1 MMSSITPID
10 SESDTMEQ
18 PSWKKTKLSLE
29 RPYKDDKGERIPVLL
44 DITPD
49 GVQVFEPPQDPIKL
63 LGENLRRIFFE
74 RGIDFFERQDALRTI
89 GDLSIPQALD
99 TKDDKVEP
107 DQQEEGVSKAHMN
120 PEELYK
126 MRMEIMPQL
135 FTALGEMT
143 HARELLSLLLAS
155 STPTD
160 PSPVPSLPSSTLTAS
175 IVTKPSPIPSVDAFN
190 AQLTVGGK
198 DEALRKASSIFKA
211 AANNLERSRLRGQ
224 RYWVDALKIRRAN
237 WGLVPAPLPYGAPTG
252 KGADKTSK
260 DFFVSFGLEESPA
273 HFRRR
278 AVGHMATYETSSHV
292 LVFPHRQRVRLQVS
306 LILTDSSGLS
316 RTASNSMTS
325 LSGAS
330 LEDSLKIAQ
339 REMVEEELFSVLIKE
354 ASTLPTASAQ
364 VAERL
369 IIIDAAQGMDLKFEL
384 VDGDAVN
391 AQESKKSDDR
401 LSATC
406 NLIYFAL
413 QGLLLS
419 LHASQKSQRL
429 SSANTQLPPSVFP
442 NKAPLLQPIIDL
454 LQYQVFCDRI
464 KVELDKMV
472 SALLKAGI
480 PSSLR
485 FDVVGESGHQ
495 LVEHFAAK
503 ETARR
508 IGGEALL
515 RIDVRQTLRLTF
527 LSPSSLTAHLPQATL
542 PIASIPQ
549 LVQLLSDEVER
560 CLLNRL
566 CEVGSQVCER
576 VGATWFVDF
585 VSGKAVGRW
594 EGNILNFRVIFDK
607 DFAIHS
613 SAYRLDRT
621 SYQLSLL
628 ETYTP
633 ETSISLVAWLQEL
646 LEKTIL
652 ES

>member
-1 MMSSITPID
+1 MSSTTPID
-10 SESDTMEQ
+10 SNLAVTMEQ

-44 DITPD
+44 DIAPD
-49 GVQVFEPPQDPIKL
+49 GVQVFESPQDPTKL
-63 LGENLRRIFFE
+63 LGENLRRIFIE
-74 RGIDFFERQDALRTI
+74 RGMPSGLP

-107 DQQEEGVSKAHMN
+107 DQQEEVVSKAHMN
-120 PEELYK
+120 IEELFK

-155 STPTD
+155 PAPTD
-160 PSPVPSLPSSTLTAS
+160 PPPF
-175 IVTKPSPIPSVDAFN
+175 TKPPPYPFS
-190 AQLTVGGK
+190 GC

-224 RYWVDALKIRRAN
+224 RYWVDALKTRRAN
-237 WGLVPAPLPYGAPTG
+237 WGLVPAPLPFGAPTG

-306 LILTDSSGLS
+306 LILTDSSGLF
-316 RTASNSMTS
+316 RTASNSITS
-325 LSGAS
+325 LSDAS

-354 ASTLPTASAQ
+354 ASTLPTASAR

-369 IIIDAAQGMDLKFEL
+369 IVIDSAQGMELKFEL

-391 AQESKKSDDR
+391 AQETNKSDEY

-413 QGLLLS
+413 QGFLLS

-429 SSANTQLPPSVFP
+429 SQVDTQHPPSAFP

-485 FDVVGESGHQ
+485 FDAVGESGHQ
-495 LVEHFAAK
+495 LVEHLIAN

-566 CEVGSQVCER
+566 CEVGSQACER
-576 VGATWFVDF
+576 IGATWFVDF

-594 EGNILNFRVIFDK
+594 EGNIL
-607 DFAIHS
+607 
-613 SAYRLDRT
+613 
-621 SYQLSLL
+621 
-628 ETYTP
+628 
-633 ETSISLVAWLQEL
+633 
-646 LEKTIL
+646 
-652 ES
+652 

>member
-1 MMSSITPID
+1 MSSTTQID
-10 SESDTMEQ
+10 SDIALAMEQ

-44 DITPD
+44 DIAPD
-49 GVQVFEPPQDPIKL
+49 GVQVFEPQQDPTKL
-63 LGENLRRIFFE
+63 LGENLRRIFIE
-74 RGIDFFERQDALRTI
+74 RGVDFFERQDTLRAT

-99 TKDDKVEP
+99 TKDDKVES

-120 PEELYK
+120 PEELFK

-155 STPTD
+155 SAPTD
-160 PSPVPSLPSSTLTAS
+160 PSPVPALPSSTLTAS

-190 AQLTVGGK
+190 AQLTIGGK

-224 RYWVDALKIRRAN
+224 RYWVDALKTRRAN
-237 WGLVPAPLPYGAPTG
+237 WGLVPAPLPFGAPTG

-278 AVGHMATYETSSHV
+278 AVGHMTTYETASHV

-306 LILTDSSGLS
+306 LILTDSNGLL
-316 RTASNSMTS
+316 RTASNSITS
-325 LSGAS
+325 LSDAS

-354 ASTLPTASAQ
+354 ASTLPTASAR

-369 IIIDAAQGMDLKFEL
+369 IVIDAAQGMELKFEL

-391 AQESKKSDDR
+391 AQESNNSDER

-429 SSANTQLPPSVFP
+429 SSANTHLPSVFP

-464 KVELDKMV
+464 RVELDKMV
-472 SALLKAGI
+472 SALLKAGV

-485 FDVVGESGHQ
+485 FDAVGESGHQ
-495 LVEHFAAK
+495 LVEHFAAN

-566 CEVGSQVCER
+566 CEVGLQVCER

-613 SAYRLDRT
+613 SAYRLNRA
-621 SYQLSLL
+621 SHQLSLL

-633 ETSISLVAWLQEL
+633 ETSVSLVAWLQEL

>member
-1 MMSSITPID
+1 MSSTTPID
-10 SESDTMEQ
+10 SDVVDVMMEQ
-18 PSWKKTKLSLE
+18 PSWKKTTLSLE

-49 GVQVFEPPQDPIKL
+49 GVQVFEPPQDPTKL
-63 LGENLRRIFFE
+63 LGENLRRIFIE
-74 RGIDFFERQDALRTI
+74 RGVDFFERQDALRAT

-99 TKDDKVEP
+99 TKDDKDEP
-107 DQQEEGVSKAHMN
+107 DQQEEGISKAHMN
-120 PEELYK
+120 PEELFK

-155 STPTD
+155 PAPTD
-160 PSPVPSLPSSTLTAS
+160 PSPAPSLPPSTLTAS
-175 IVTKPSPIPSVDAFN
+175 IVTKPSPIPSVEAFN
-190 AQLTVGGK
+190 AQLTIGGK
-198 DEALRKASSIFKA
+198 DEALRKASNIFKT

-237 WGLVPAPLPYGAPTG
+237 WGLVPAPLPFGAPTG

-306 LILTDSSGLS
+306 LILTDSRGLF
-316 RTASNSMTS
+316 RTASNNITY
-325 LSGAS
+325 LSDAS

-354 ASTLPTASAQ
+354 ASTLPTASAR

-369 IIIDAAQGMDLKFEL
+369 IVIDAAQGMELKFEL
-384 VDGDAVN
+384 VSYQSN
-391 AQESKKSDDR
+391 RSDER

-429 SSANTQLPPSVFP
+429 SSANTQHPPSVFP
-442 NKAPLLQPIIDL
+442 NKATLLQPIIDL

-464 KVELDKMV
+464 KIELDKMV
-472 SALLKAGI
+472 SALHKAGI
-480 PSSLR
+480 QSLLR
-485 FDVVGESGHQ
+485 FDAVGESGHQ
-495 LVEHFAAK
+495 LVEHFIAS

-515 RIDVRQTLRLTF
+515 PYIYVPHNRQTLRLTF

-613 SAYRLDRT
+613 SAYRLNRG
-621 SYQLSLL
+621 SCQLSLL

-633 ETSISLVAWLQEL
+633 ETSISLVTWLQKL

>member
-1 MMSSITPID
+1 MSPTTPID
-10 SESDTMEQ
+10 PNATVTMEQ
-18 PSWKKTKLSLE
+18 PSWKQTKLSLE

-44 DITPD
+44 DIAPD
-49 GVQVFEPPQDPIKL
+49 GVRVVEPPQDPTKL
-63 LGENLRRIFFE
+63 LGENLRRIFIE
-74 RGIDFFERQDALRTI
+74 RGVDFFERQDALRAI

-99 TKDDKVEP
+99 IKDDKVEP
-107 DQQEEGVSKAHMN
+107 DQHEEVVSKAHMN
-120 PEELYK
+120 AEELFK

-155 STPTD
+155 PASSD
-160 PSPVPSLPSSTLTAS
+160 PSPVTSLPSSTLTAS
-175 IVTKPSPIPSVDAFN
+175 IVAKPPPIPSVDAFN
-190 AQLTVGGK
+190 AQLTIGGK
-198 DEALRKASSIFKA
+198 DEALRKAGSIFKA

-224 RYWVDALKIRRAN
+224 RYWVDALKTRRAN
-237 WGLVPAPLPYGAPTG
+237 WGLVPAPLPFGAPTG

-292 LVFPHRQRVRLQVS
+292 LVFPHRRRVRLQVS
-306 LILTDSSGLS
+306 LIVTDSSGLF
-316 RTASNSMTS
+316 RTASNSITS
-325 LSGAS
+325 MSDAS

-354 ASTLPTASAQ
+354 ASTLPTASAR

-369 IIIDAAQGMDLKFEL
+369 IVIDAAQGMELKFEL
-384 VDGDAVN
+384 VDGDTVN
-391 AQESKKSDDR
+391 AQEINKSDER

-429 SSANTQLPPSVFP
+429 SSANTQHPPSTFP

-454 LQYQVFCDRI
+454 LQYQVFCERI

-485 FDVVGESGHQ
+485 FDAVGESGHQ
-495 LVEHFAAK
+495 LVEHLVAN
-503 ETARR
+503 ETARK

-576 VGATWFVDF
+576 AGATWFVDF

-594 EGNILNFRVIFDK
+594 EGTILNFRIIFDK

-613 SAYRLDRT
+613 SAYRLNRA
-621 SYQLSLL
+621 SHQLSLL

-633 ETSISLVAWLQEL
+633 ETPISLVVWLQEL
-646 LEKTIL
+646 VEKTIS

>member
-1 MMSSITPID
+1 
-10 SESDTMEQ
+10 MEQ

-44 DITPD
+44 DITLD

-63 LGENLRRIFFE
+63 LGENLRRIFIE
-74 RGIDFFERQDALRTI
+74 RGVDFFERQDALRAT

-99 TKDDKVEP
+99 TKDDKLEP

-120 PEELYK
+120 PEELFK

-155 STPTD
+155 SAPTD
-160 PSPVPSLPSSTLTAS
+160 PSPVLSLPSSTLTAS

-190 AQLTVGGK
+190 AQLTIGGK

-237 WGLVPAPLPYGAPTG
+237 WGLVPAPLPFGAPTG

-260 DFFVSFGLEESPA
+260 DFFVSFGLEESSA

-306 LILTDSSGLS
+306 LVLTDSSGLF
-316 RTASNSMTS
+316 RTASNSITS
-325 LSGAS
+325 LSDAS

-339 REMVEEELFSVLIKE
+339 KEMVEEELFSVLIKE
-354 ASTLPTASAQ
+354 ASTLPTASAR

-369 IIIDAAQGMDLKFEL
+369 IVIDAAQGMELKFEL
-384 VDGDAVN
+384 VKSN
-391 AQESKKSDDR
+391 KSDER

-429 SSANTQLPPSVFP
+429 SSANTQHPPSVFP

-485 FDVVGESGHQ
+485 FDAVGESGHQ
-495 LVEHFAAK
+495 LVEHFAAN

-515 RIDVRQTLRLTF
+515 LRSWTYIYVAHNRQTLRLTF

-613 SAYRLDRT
+613 SAYRLNRA
-621 SYQLSLL
+621 SHQLSLL

>member
-1 MMSSITPID
+1 MSSTTPID
-10 SESDTMEQ
+10 SDVAIMMEQ

-29 RPYKDDKGERIPVLL
+29 RPYKDDAGERIPVLL
-44 DITPD
+44 DIAPD
-49 GVQVFEPPQDPIKL
+49 GAQAFEPPQDPTKL
-63 LGENLRRIFFE
+63 LGENLRRIFTE
-74 RGIDFFERQDALRTI
+74 RGVDFFERQDALRAT
-89 GDLSIPQALD
+89 GDLSIPQALN
-99 TKDDKVEP
+99 TKDHKVEP
-107 DQQEEGVSKAHMN
+107 DQQEEGVSKDHMTT
-120 PEELYK
+120 EELFK

-135 FTALGEMT
+135 CTALGEMT
-143 HARELLSLLLAS
+143 YARELLSLLLAS
-155 STPTD
+155 SAPTD

-175 IVTKPSPIPSVDAFN
+175 IVAKPSPIPSVDAFN
-190 AQLTVGGK
+190 AQLTISGK

-224 RYWVDALKIRRAN
+224 RYWVDALKTRRAN
-237 WGLVPAPLPYGAPTG
+237 WGLVPAPLPFGAPTG

-260 DFFVSFGLEESPA
+260 DFFVSFGLEECKHLHVYCLEFNMRPAPA

-306 LILTDSSGLS
+306 LTLTDSSGLF
-316 RTASNSMTS
+316 RTASNSITS
-325 LSGAS
+325 LLDVS

-354 ASTLPTASAQ
+354 ASTLPTASAR

-369 IIIDAAQGMDLKFEL
+369 IVIDAAQGLELKFEL

-391 AQESKKSDDR
+391 AQESKKTDER

-419 LHASQKSQRL
+419 LHASHKSQRL
-429 SSANTQLPPSVFP
+429 SSANTRHPPLALP

-485 FDVVGESGHQ
+485 FDAVGESGHQ
-495 LVEHFAAK
+495 LVEHFAAN

-515 RIDVRQTLRLTF
+515 RIDVRESLRLTF

-566 CEVGSQVCER
+566 CEVGSQVCDR

-594 EGNILNFRVIFDK
+594 EGNIL
-607 DFAIHS
+607 
-613 SAYRLDRT
+613 
-621 SYQLSLL
+621 
-628 ETYTP
+628 
-633 ETSISLVAWLQEL
+633 
-646 LEKTIL
+646 
-652 ES
+652 

>member
-1 MMSSITPID
+1 
-10 SESDTMEQ
+10 MEQ

-44 DITPD
+44 DIAPD
-49 GVQVFEPPQDPIKL
+49 GVQVFEPQQDPTKL
-63 LGENLRRIFFE
+63 LGENLRRIFIE
-74 RGIDFFERQDALRTI
+74 RGVDFFERQDTLRAT

-99 TKDDKVEP
+99 TKDDKVES

-120 PEELYK
+120 PEELFK

-155 STPTD
+155 SAPTD
-160 PSPVPSLPSSTLTAS
+160 PSPVPALPSSTLTAS

-190 AQLTVGGK
+190 AQLTIGGK

-224 RYWVDALKIRRAN
+224 RYWVDALKTRRAN
-237 WGLVPAPLPYGAPTG
+237 WGLVPAPLPFGAPTG

-278 AVGHMATYETSSHV
+278 AVGHMTTYETASHV

-306 LILTDSSGLS
+306 LILTDSNGLL
-316 RTASNSMTS
+316 RTASNSITS
-325 LSGAS
+325 LSDAS

-354 ASTLPTASAQ
+354 ASTLPTASAR

-369 IIIDAAQGMDLKFEL
+369 IVIDAAQGMELKFEL

-391 AQESKKSDDR
+391 AQESNNSDER

-429 SSANTQLPPSVFP
+429 SSANTHLPSVFP

-464 KVELDKMV
+464 RVELDKMV
-472 SALLKAGI
+472 SALLKAGV

-485 FDVVGESGHQ
+485 FDAVGESGHQ
-495 LVEHFAAK
+495 LVEHFAAN

-515 RIDVRQTLRLTF
+515 PYIYVPRNRQTLRLTF

-566 CEVGSQVCER
+566 CEVGLQVCER

-594 EGNILNFRVIFDK
+594 EGNILNFRIIFDK

-613 SAYRLDRT
+613 SAYRLNRA
-621 SYQLSLL
+621 SHQLSLL

-633 ETSISLVAWLQEL
+633 ETSVSLVAWLQEL

>member
-1 MMSSITPID
+1 
-10 SESDTMEQ
+10 MEQ

-29 RPYKDDKGERIPVLL
+29 RPYKDHKGEPIPVLL

-49 GVQVFEPPQDPIKL
+49 GVQVFEPPQDPTKF
-63 LGENLRRIFFE
+63 LGENLRRIFIE
-74 RGIDFFERQDALRTI
+74 RGVDFFERQDALTAT
-89 GDLSIPQALD
+89 GDSSIPQTLD
-99 TKDDKVEP
+99 TNDDKVES
-107 DQQEEGVSKAHMN
+107 DHREEDVLKAIMT
-120 PEELYK
+120 PEELLK

-155 STPTD
+155 TAPTD

-175 IVTKPSPIPSVDAFN
+175 IVTKPPPVPSVEAFN
-190 AQLTVGGK
+190 AQLTIGGK
-198 DEALRKASSIFKA
+198 DEALRKAASLFKT
-211 AANNLERSRLRGQ
+211 AANNLERSRLRSQ

-237 WGLVPAPLPYGAPTG
+237 WGLVPAPLPFGAPTG

-306 LILTDSSGLS
+306 LLFTDSSGFS
-316 RTASNSMTS
+316 RTASNNIPS
-325 LSGAS
+325 LSDTS
-330 LEDSLKIAQ
+330 LEDSLKNAQ

-369 IIIDAAQGMDLKFEL
+369 IVIDAAKGTELKFEL
-384 VDGDAVN
+384 VDGEAVN
-391 AQESKKSDDR
+391 AQQSYTSDER

-419 LHASQKSQRL
+419 LHAIQKSQRL
-429 SSANTQLPPSVFP
+429 SFANPQRLHSSFP

-472 SALLKAGI
+472 FSLRKASI
-480 PSSLR
+480 PCSLR
-485 FDVVGESGHQ
+485 FDAVGESGHQ
-495 LVEHFAAK
+495 LVEHLVAD
-503 ETARR
+503 ETGRR
-508 IGGEALL
+508 IGGEAVL
-515 RIDVRQTLRLTF
+515 RIDARETLRLTF

-542 PIASIPQ
+542 SIASIPQ
-549 LVQLLSDEVER
+549 LIQLLSDEVEK

-566 CEVGSQVCER
+566 CELGSHVCER

-594 EGNILNFRVIFDK
+594 EGSILNFRIIFGK

-613 SAYRLDRT
+613 SAYCLNRA
-621 SYQLSLL
+621 SHQLSLL

-633 ETSISLVAWLQEL
+633 ETSIPLVAWLQEL
-646 LEKTIL
+646 LEKTIT

>member
-1 MMSSITPID
+1 MAYGVSSPVHSTAEYVFAHERYEAWHTVALAGTKRARDTTYSPSKS
-10 SESDTMEQ
+10 SEARQVSAEPEEQ
-18 PSWKKTKLSLE
+18 PKAVS
-29 RPYKDDKGERIPVLL
+29 RPTTRSMTRKGNN
-44 DITPD
+44 TPQPRKNSK
-49 GVQVFEPPQDPIKL
+49 GSAK
-63 LGENLRRIFFE
+63 
-74 RGIDFFERQDALRTI
+74 
-89 GDLSIPQALD
+89 
-99 TKDDKVEP
+99 
-107 DQQEEGVSKAHMN
+107 QE
-120 PEELYK
+120 LFK
-126 MRMEIMPQL
+126 MRMEIMPSY
-135 FTALGEMT
+135 EMT
-143 HARELLSLLLAS
+143 YARELLSLLLAS
-155 STPTD
+155 SAPTD

-175 IVTKPSPIPSVDAFN
+175 IVTKPLPIPSVDAFN
-190 AQLTVGGK
+190 AQLTISGK

-237 WGLVPAPLPYGAPTG
+237 WGLVPAPLPFGAPTG

-278 AVGHMATYETSSHV
+278 AVGHMATYGTLSHV
-292 LVFPHRQRVRLQVS
+292 LVFPHRQRVRLQVP
-306 LILTDSSGLS
+306 LTLTDSSGLF
-316 RTASNSMTS
+316 RTASNNITS
-325 LSGAS
+325 LLDVS

-339 REMVEEELFSVLIKE
+339 REM
-354 ASTLPTASAQ
+354 ASTLPTASAR

-369 IIIDAAQGMDLKFEL
+369 IVIDAAQGLELKFEL
-384 VDGDAVN
+384 VDSEAVN
-391 AQESKKSDDR
+391 AQECNKSDER
-401 LSATC
+401 LPATC

-419 LHASQKSQRL
+419 LHAWHKSQRL
-429 SSANTQLPPSVFP
+429 SSANTRHPPSALP

-464 KVELDKMV
+464 TVELDKMV

-485 FDVVGESGHQ
+485 FDAVGESGHQ
-495 LVEHFAAK
+495 LVEHFAAN

-515 RIDVRQTLRLTF
+515 RID
-527 LSPSSLTAHLPQATL
+527 ATL

-566 CEVGSQVCER
+566 CEVDSQVCDR

-594 EGNILNFRVIFDK
+594 EGNIL
-607 DFAIHS
+607 
-613 SAYRLDRT
+613 
-621 SYQLSLL
+621 
-628 ETYTP
+628 
-633 ETSISLVAWLQEL
+633 
-646 LEKTIL
+646 
-652 ES
+652 

>member
-1 MMSSITPID
+1 
-10 SESDTMEQ
+10 MEE

-29 RPYKDDKGERIPVLL
+29 RPYKDDKGESIPVLL

-49 GVQVFEPPQDPIKL
+49 GVQVFESPQDHTKL
-63 LGENLRRIFFE
+63 LGENLRRIFIE
-74 RGIDFFERQDALRTI
+74 RGVDFFERQDALKAI

-99 TKDDKVEP
+99 IKDDKIEP
-107 DQQEEGVSKAHMN
+107 DQYEEVVSKAIMN

-143 HARELLSLLLAS
+143 HARELLSLLLT
-155 STPTD
+155 STPPID

-175 IVTKPSPIPSVDAFN
+175 IVTKPPPIPSVDAFN
-190 AQLTVGGK
+190 AQLTIGGK
-198 DEALRKASSIFKA
+198 DEALRKAASLFKA

-237 WGLVPAPLPYGAPTG
+237 WGLVPAPLPFGAPTG

-278 AVGHMATYETSSHV
+278 AVGHMATYETLSHV

-306 LILTDSSGLS
+306 LILTDSTGIF
-316 RTASNSMTS
+316 RTASNSIIC
-325 LSGAS
+325 LSDAS
-330 LEDSLKIAQ
+330 LEDSLKTAQ

-354 ASTLPTASAQ
+354 ASTLPTASAR

-369 IIIDAAQGMDLKFEL
+369 IVIDAAQGTELKFEL
-384 VDGDAVN
+384 V
-391 AQESKKSDDR
+391 KPYTSDER

-429 SSANTQLPPSVFP
+429 SSGNTHHPPSIP

-454 LQYQVFCDRI
+454 LQYQVFCHRI

-485 FDVVGESGHQ
+485 FDAVGESGHQ
-495 LVEHFAAK
+495 LVEHLVADQ
-503 ETARR
+503 TPRR

-515 RIDVRQTLRLTF
+515 
-527 LSPSSLTAHLPQATL
+527 PHLPQATL

-594 EGNILNFRVIFDK
+594 EGSILNFRIIFDK
-607 DFAIHS
+607 DFAIRA
-613 SAYRLDRT
+613 SAYCLNKA
-621 SYQLSLL
+621 SHHQLSLL

-633 ETSISLVAWLQEL
+633 KTSISLVAWLQEL
-646 LEKTIL
+646 LEKTMS

>member
-1 MMSSITPID
+1 MSSTTPID
-10 SESDTMEQ
+10 SDIAAMMEQ

-63 LGENLRRIFFE
+63 LGENLRRIFIE
-74 RGIDFFERQDALRTI
+74 RGVDFFERQDALRAT
-89 GDLSIPQALD
+89 GDLSIPQTLD

-107 DQQEEGVSKAHMN
+107 DQQEEGVSNAHMN
-120 PEELYK
+120 PEELFK

-155 STPTD
+155 SAPTD

-175 IVTKPSPIPSVDAFN
+175 IVMKPSPIPSVDAFN
-190 AQLTVGGK
+190 AQLTIGGK

-237 WGLVPAPLPYGAPTG
+237 WGLVPAPLPFGAPTG

-278 AVGHMATYETSSHV
+278 AVGHMATYENLSHV

-306 LILTDSSGLS
+306 LILTDSSGHF
-316 RTASNSMTS
+316 RTVSNSITS
-325 LSGAS
+325 LSDAS

-354 ASTLPTASAQ
+354 ASTLPTASAR

-369 IIIDAAQGMDLKFEL
+369 IVIDAAQGMELKFEL
-384 VDGDAVN
+384 
-391 AQESKKSDDR
+391 SDER

-413 QGLLLS
+413 QRLLLS

-429 SSANTQLPPSVFP
+429 SSANTQPLPSVFP

-485 FDVVGESGHQ
+485 FDAVGESGHQ
-495 LVEHFAAK
+495 LVEHFVAN
-503 ETARR
+503 ETATR

-515 RIDVRQTLRLTF
+515 
-527 LSPSSLTAHLPQATL
+527 PHLPQATL

-594 EGNILNFRVIFDK
+594 EGNILNFRVIFNK

-613 SAYRLDRT
+613 SAYRLNRA
-621 SYQLSLL
+621 SRQLSLL
-628 ETYTP
+628 ETYAP
-633 ETSISLVAWLQEL
+633 GTSISLVAWLQEL

>member
-1 MMSSITPID
+1 MSSTTPID
-10 SESDTMEQ
+10 SNVAVMMEQ
-18 PSWKKTKLSLE
+18 PSWKKTTLSLE

-49 GVQVFEPPQDPIKL
+49 GVQVFEPPQDPTKL
-63 LGENLRRIFFE
+63 LGENLRRIFIE
-74 RGIDFFERQDALRTI
+74 RGVDFFERQDALRAT

-99 TKDDKVEP
+99 TKGDKDEP

-120 PEELYK
+120 PEELFK

-155 STPTD
+155 PAPTD
-160 PSPVPSLPSSTLTAS
+160 SSH
-175 IVTKPSPIPSVDAFN
+175 PSPIPSVEAFN
-190 AQLTVGGK
+190 AQLTIGGK
-198 DEALRKASSIFKA
+198 DEALRKASNIFKT

-237 WGLVPAPLPYGAPTG
+237 WGLVPAPLPFGAPTG

-306 LILTDSSGLS
+306 LILTDSRGLFC
-316 RTASNSMTS
+316 TASNNMTG
-325 LSGAS
+325 LSDAS

-354 ASTLPTASAQ
+354 ASTLPTASAR

-369 IIIDAAQGMDLKFEL
+369 IVIDAAQGMELKFEL

-391 AQESKKSDDR
+391 AQESNRSDER

-429 SSANTQLPPSVFP
+429 SSANAQHPPSVFP
-442 NKAPLLQPIIDL
+442 NKATLLQPIIDL

-480 PSSLR
+480 PSLLR
-485 FDVVGESGHQ
+485 FDAVGESGHQ
-495 LVEHFAAK
+495 LVEHFVAH
-503 ETARR
+503 ETSRR

-515 RIDVRQTLRLTF
+515 RIDVRHTLRLTF

-613 SAYRLDRT
+613 SAYRLNRG
-621 SYQLSLL
+621 SRQLSLL

-633 ETSISLVAWLQEL
+633 ETSISLVTWLQKL